1 MKYFFANWKAYLSAD
16 ASAELAR
23 NTASVSVPTDVQ
35 AAVFPSTLSF
45 REVKSLLAG
54 TTWQLGA
61 QNISWAPPGA
71 YTGETAAVFLR
82 EAGAEFVL
90 IGHSE
95 HRHVLD
101 ESDHGVAKKLAAAW
115 NAGLTPILC
124 IGETAEDAAA
134 GKRQYRLQQQLTA
147 VLGEEKWPANGP
159 LIIAYEPV
167 WAIGSGT
174 PCTPADA
181 EDVAGWLQLY
191 LQKTWQRS
199 APILYGGSVQPQN
212 IASYWN
218 CASLSGVLVGT
229 HSVQANAL
237 AELINAIS

>member
-16 ASAELAR
+16 ASVELASA
-23 NTASVSVPTDVQ
+23 TAAVSVPENVT

-45 REVKSLLAG
+45 REVKAQLVGSN
-54 TTWQLGA
+54 WKLGA

-71 YTGETAAVFLR
+71 YTGETAALFLR
-82 EAGAEFVL
+82 ESGAEFVL
-90 IGHSE
+90 VGHSE

-115 NAGLTPILC
+115 SAGLTPILC

-147 VLGEEKWPANGP
+147 VLAEEKWPADAP

-199 APILYGGSVQPQN
+199 APVLYGGSVVPEN
-212 IASYWN
+212 IANYWD
-218 CASLSGVLVGT
+218 CPSLSGVLVGT
-229 HSVQANAL
+229 HSVQPGSL
-237 AELINAIS
+237 AELIKVIS

>member
-23 NTASVSVPTDVQ
+23 AAATVSVPDTVT
-35 AAVFPSTLSF
+35 AALFPSTLSF
-45 REVKSLLAG
+45 REVKALVAG
-54 TTWQLGA
+54 TRWQLGA

-71 YTGETAAVFLR
+71 YTGETAATFLR
-82 EAGAEFVL
+82 EAGAEYVL
-90 IGHSE
+90 VGHSE

-101 ESDHGVAKKLAAAW
+101 ETDHGVAKKLTAAW
-115 NAGLTPILC
+115 SAGLTPILC
-124 IGETAEDAAA
+124 IGETADDSAA

-147 VLGEEKWPANGP
+147 VLAEEKWPADAP

-181 EDVAGWLQLY
+181 EDVAGWLELY

-199 APILYGGSVQPQN
+199 APILYGGSVDPRN
-212 IASYWN
+212 ITSYWN
-218 CASLSGVLVGT
+218 CPNLSGVLVGT
-229 HSVQANAL
+229 HSVQTGGL
-237 AELINAIS
+237 ADLVKVIN

>member
-1 MKYFFANWKAYLSAD
+1 MKYFFANWKAYLSAE

-23 NTASVSVPTDVQ
+23 AA
-35 AAVFPSTLSF
+35 AAVRVPADIKAALFPSTLAF
-45 REVKSLLAG
+45 REVKALLAG
-54 TTWQLGA
+54 TGWQLGA

-71 YTGETAAVFLR
+71 YTGETAAPFLR
-82 EAGAEFVL
+82 EAGAEYVL
-90 IGHSE
+90 VGHSE

-101 ESDHGVAKKLAAAW
+101 ESDHGVAKKLTAAW
-115 NAGLTPILC
+115 SAGLTPILC

-147 VLGEEKWPANGP
+147 VLAEEKWPADAP

-191 LQKTWQRS
+191 LQKTWQRTV
-199 APILYGGSVQPQN
+199 PILYGGSVQPQN

-218 CASLSGVLVGT
+218 CPSLSGVLVGT
-229 HSVQANAL
+229 HSVQASAL